1 MDVSTIACLR
11 LIKEMDCE
19 RHSNHPYCGPFIRYV
34 MQWPHSLP
42 IKTIII
48 GQNPY
53 PGDIFPNLGA
63 ALAYDEN
70 KVRSVPPSIRV
81 LAEDLFNYNETP
93 KTDTINAFKDSWKML
108 DIGVLM
114 INETVFHKISGVQL
128 RPNTGG
134 HREMEAQIRAIQYLL
149 MEGFRMGQESVTLIG
164 MGIGASMMTSILRP
178 WCPSDLMS
186 ARVMTC
192 SNPAAFSSLLSDSS
206 SHSVTLGKSHISKV
220 LSAIVKSCAEMPPK
234 SNAVEKRRQQNID
247 TFNKATNILKEAGVG
262 EINEL
267 RSFRD
272 RMLQADP
279 TKPFKAT
286 MEDYC
291 DSLGSQIKAIE
302 RRNNALDTQS
312 AAFLMLLNS
321 MEKDFNK
328 QSQNSSAPAQQSTS
342 LDVPSTPTPRRRVV
356 RRSTSGVSPS
366 VEPIIEDTAS
376 EIVEAA
382 SVSKA
387 PSRSRRRVTRAPSVA
402 GTEYSVTSNAD
413 NDNSNVNYDIEM
425 SEKTYMSSFANWFK
439 TNYADDLS
447 YEVILSSA
455 AESRTTDNP
464 LSKAVLAYARSRKAE
479 DSYYDPYD
487 ELSDPDSASSIWVRE
502 YMNSN

>member
-1 MDVSTIACLR
+1 M
-11 LIKEMDCE
+11 
-19 RHSNHPYCGPFIRYV
+19 
-34 MQWPHSLP
+34 
-42 IKTIII
+42 
-48 GQNPY
+48 
-53 PGDIFPNLGA
+53 
-63 ALAYDEN
+63 AYDEH
-70 KVRSVPPSIRV
+70 KVKSVPPSIRV

-93 KTDTINAFKDSWKML
+93 KADTINAFKDSWKML
-108 DIGVLM
+108 DVGVLM
-114 INETVFHKISGVQL
+114 INETVFHKISGTQV

-149 MEGFRMGQESVTLIG
+149 MEGFKMGQESVTLIG

-186 ARVMTC
+186 TKVMTC
-192 SNPAAFSSLLSDSS
+192 SNPAAFSALLSVSS

-267 RSFRD
+267 RSFRE

-279 TKPFKAT
+279 TKPFRAT
-286 MEDYC
+286 MDDLCE
-291 DSLGSQIKAIE
+291 SIGSSMKAIE
-302 RRNNALDTQS
+302 RRNNAMDTQS

-328 QSQNSSAPAQQSTS
+328 QSQNSSGSGQQSTSVQQSTS
-342 LDVPSTPTPRRRVV
+342 LDVPTTPSRPRRVV

-366 VEPIIEDTAS
+366 VEPIIEDTTS

-387 PSRSRRRVTRAPSVA
+387 PSRSRRRITRAPSVA
-402 GTEYSVTSNAD
+402 GTEYSITSNAD
-413 NDNSNVNYDIEM
+413 NDNSNAKYDIEM

-464 LSKAVLAYARSRKAE
+464 LSRAVLAYARSRKAE

-487 ELSDPDSASSIWVRE
+487 ELSDPDSASSVWVKE
-502 YMNSN
+502 YMKSN